1 MHSFIRQSGLWPRF
15 THQPGISLKHQE
27 INVKAS
33 KIVLVIAVA
42 MAMAGCTALDQLS
55 GRGVVTQHTS
65 DFDNATV
72 IEASPNNI
80 SDTDGMW
87 TDSTALGASWS
98 SASPDSAT
106 LTMALTTGGGTV
118 PFTGILAFYIN
129 IDGKILQYA
138 PGQPANGTP
147 GAAGPNRLYGS
158 NEVVIPYTVL
168 QQMVAANDCRI
179 RVQTS
184 GGYRNFDFTRDHMAG
199 GKPAAI
205 RSIRDMMARVDAVRS
220 QK

>member
-1 MHSFIRQSGLWPRF
+1 MTR
-15 THQPGISLKHQE
+15 
-27 INVKAS
+27 
-33 KIVLVIAVA
+33 KILFVIAVA
-42 MAMAGCTALDQLS
+42 LTMAGCTALDQLS

-65 DFDNATV
+65 DFDNATI

-98 SASPDSAT
+98 SAAPDSVT
-106 LTMALTTGGGTV
+106 LTMALTGSGGNV
-118 PFTGILAFYIN
+118 PFTGILAFYVN
-129 IDGKILQYA
+129 IDGKILQYSA
-138 PGQPANGTP
+138 GQPASATS
-147 GAAGPNRLYGS
+147 GATGPNRLYAS
-158 NEVVIPYTVL
+158 NEIVIPYSVL

-179 RVQTS
+179 RIQTS

-205 RSIRDMMARVDAVRS
+205 RSIKDMMARVDAIRS
-220 QK
+220 KS

>member
-1 MHSFIRQSGLWPRF
+1 MTG
-15 THQPGISLKHQE
+15 
-27 INVKAS
+27 
-33 KIVLVIAVA
+33 KILFAIAVVLA
-42 MAMAGCTALDQLS
+42 MTGCTALDQLS

-65 DFDNATV
+65 DFDNATI

-98 SASPDSAT
+98 SAAPNNVT
-106 LTMALTTGGGTV
+106 LTMALTGSGSTV
-118 PFTGILAFYIN
+118 PFTGILAFFVN
-129 IDGKILQYA
+129 VDGKVQQYSA
-138 PGQPANGTP
+138 GQPLGTTP
-147 GAAGPNRLYGS
+147 DASGPHRLYAS
-158 NEVVIPYTVL
+158 NEIVIPYSVL
-168 QQMVAANDCRI
+168 QQMVAASDCRI
-179 RVQTS
+179 RIQTS

-205 RSIRDMMARVDAVRS
+205 RSIRDMMARVDAVRN

>member
-1 MHSFIRQSGLWPRF
+1 MTG
-15 THQPGISLKHQE
+15 
-27 INVKAS
+27 
-33 KIVLVIAVA
+33 KILFAIAVVLA
-42 MAMAGCTALDQLS
+42 MTGCTALDQLS

-65 DFDNATV
+65 DFDNATI

-98 SASPDSAT
+98 SAAPNNVT
-106 LTMALTTGGGTV
+106 LTMALTGSGSTV
-118 PFTGILAFYIN
+118 PFTGILAFFVN
-129 IDGKILQYA
+129 VDGKVQQYSV
-138 PGQPANGTP
+138 GQPLGTTP
-147 GAAGPNRLYGS
+147 DASGPHRLYAS
-158 NEVVIPYTVL
+158 NEIVIPYSVL
-168 QQMVAANDCRI
+168 QQMVAASDCRI
-179 RVQTS
+179 RIQTS

-205 RSIRDMMARVDAVRS
+205 RSIRDMMARVDAVRN